1 MNRTGFP
8 SPKKKKVL
16 IKTDHTNLGN
26 PKVKLDK
33 NMVKNNLKSPKSD
46 SKSSSSPEKLA
57 KNDTEAVRKKMTKQV
72 KMDRFITKKVKSSQS
87 VTSPDSASKR
97 SATQKPKNYR

>member
-16 IKTDHTNLGN
+16 IKTEHTNLGN

-46 SKSSSSPEKLA
+46 SKSSSSPEKIS
-57 KNDTEAVRKKMTKQV
+57 KNETEAVGKKITKQA

-87 VTSPDSASKR
+87 DTSPDSASKR